1 MWNHLR
7 AGVDILKHGRQG
19 NPKFKTLFCDN
30 NLTKLY
36 WRSQGSKLDPDLDD
50 LPEDASYY
58 PTLLD
63 PAAPASAL
71 AAGVAPVC
79 PTPSGGTSR
88 LARKPFGAKSNA
100 DRVLYIRDIMEV
112 SSLTKL
118 LRNAAAV

>member
-36 WRSQGSKLDPDLDD
+36 WRSHGSKLDPDLDD

-79 PTPSGGTSR
+79 PTPSGSTSR

-100 DRVLYIRDIMEV
+100 DRVLYIRDILEV
-112 SSLTKL
+112 SSLTKFM
-118 LRNAAAV
+118 